1 MIETMRFSSFCI
13 QKKPLNECVWLN
25 ILRFLIFTSIDKAV
39 ISMKRNNIY
48 DIMHYLS
55 NIPFYI
61 ENKNGETIDFMKLII
76 PSKIKKLIKG
86 NRKQIIM
93 SLSSSTISQ
102 LDDNSNLSYIGLIVD
117 KDYVVVGPFLKREM
131 TLNQTF
137 QLKKRLRLI
146 GEEAILCDNMFHQL
160 RVLNVSEIELIYHI
174 IKTFNNE
181 HETTL
186 EYKKLSTMPVK
197 NVVEIDPHSL
207 FQEYEFVKRNYKIE
221 NLYLQ
226 IVQRGDVKAAKTFM
240 TQEIMTNLP
249 ERARNDSLRNAKT
262 RLTIMNT
269 LCNRAAINGGI
280 NVQLGHQISTNLGIQ
295 IERMDSIIDAN
306 RFMKNILVAYT
317 ESVRDY
323 AIKDYSTLIKNAI
336 FYIREHITTPVSLQ
350 NIANFLFVSKEH
362 LSREFKKETGIQ
374 VSKYIQKAKVVE
386 AKTLLKNHNHSV
398 SDISIMLGF
407 ANSSHFSN
415 MFKTHTGMTPKEYQS
430 NYDK

>member
-1 MIETMRFSSFCI
+1 
-13 QKKPLNECVWLN
+13 
-25 ILRFLIFTSIDKAV
+25 
-39 ISMKRNNIY
+39 MKRNNIY